1 MLRPEFTH
9 DAWRPSGTHVIAY
22 LRQSVLHHLPD
33 LAAHAQ
39 SHGLTLKLYGHYPE
53 DVPENVEV
61 RPISNDG
68 FIEDL
73 VTADWIVQTAGTQ
86 LLGEVGCLGIPSLC
100 FPEPAQVEQEINGVL
115 AQKTFLNVE
124 VVRPKATSIEQL
136 DEVLR
141 GLNTSEPRPIIR
153 NGCEQA
159 VEIIDSFLNQLS
171 DRRLGVDAPYDR
183 LTTAAVR

>member
-1 MLRPEFTH
+1 
-9 DAWRPSGTHVIAY
+9 
-22 LRQSVLHHLPD
+22 
-33 LAAHAQ
+33 
-39 SHGLTLKLYGHYPE
+39 
-53 DVPENVEV
+53 VEV

-115 AQKTFLNVE
+115 AEKTFPNVE
-124 VVRPKATSIEQL
+124 VVRPQATSIEQL

-141 GLNTSEPRPIIR
+141 RLNTSEPRPTIR

-159 VEIIDSFLNQLS
+159 VEIIDSFLTELS
-171 DRRLGVDAPYDR
+171 NRRLGVDAPHDR
-183 LTTAAVR
+183 LTTAAVG

>member
-1 MLRPEFTH
+1 M
-9 DAWRPSGTHVIAY
+9 
-22 LRQSVLHHLPD
+22 
-33 LAAHAQ
+33 
-39 SHGLTLKLYGHYPE
+39 
-53 DVPENVEV
+53 
-61 RPISNDG
+61 
-68 FIEDL
+68 
-73 VTADWIVQTAGTQ
+73 
-86 LLGEVGCLGIPSLC
+86 
-100 FPEPAQVEQEINGVL
+100 L

-124 VVRPKATSIEQL
+124 VVRPKARSIEQL